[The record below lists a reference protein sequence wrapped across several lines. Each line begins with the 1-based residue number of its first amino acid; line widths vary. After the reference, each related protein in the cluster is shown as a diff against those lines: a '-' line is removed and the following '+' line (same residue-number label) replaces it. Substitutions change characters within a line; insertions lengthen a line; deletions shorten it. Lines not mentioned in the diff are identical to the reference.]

1 MLNKQSNPTQA
12 PTDTGRAARVGL
24 WALGVGFGGFLLW
37 AGLAPLDEGVPAQ
50 GMVSIDTKRK
60 AIQHL
65 SGGIVKQVLVR
76 EGDVVQEGQVLIEL
90 DSAVAKAN
98 YEAVRQRYLGLR
110 AMEGR
115 LLAEQSGA
123 AGIAY
128 HADLKAA
135 ASDPLIQSQM
145 QTQEQLLRSR
155 RAALKADLQSMEENI
170 LGQQGLLQSY
180 ESMLNSRRS
189 QLELLQEE
197 LKNTR
202 ELVKEGYAPR
212 NRQLELERS
221 VAEGQASVADLLGNA
236 TRARQAVAE
245 LRQRAVAKQQEYR
258 KEVET
263 QLSDVTREVQSDAEK
278 FKSVSA
284 DLDRTEIKSPA
295 KGQVVGLVAQT
306 VGGVVQAGQKVMDV
320 VPEEE
325 PLLLEARI
333 QPHLIDKV
341 RTGLPTDVRFT
352 TFAHSPQLVVQGEVV
367 SISTDLLSEQQG
379 GTVVTYYLARIKL
392 TDDGMKA
399 LGSRRLQPGMPTEVV
414 IKTGERSMLMYLLN
428 PLTKRL
434 AASMKEE

>member
-306 VGGVVQAGQKVMDV
+306 VGGVVQAG
-320 VPEEE
+320 
-325 PLLLEARI
+325 
-333 QPHLIDKV
+333 
-341 RTGLPTDVRFT
+341 
-352 TFAHSPQLVVQGEVV
+352 
-367 SISTDLLSEQQG
+367 
-379 GTVVTYYLARIKL
+379 
-392 TDDGMKA
+392 
-399 LGSRRLQPGMPTEVV
+399 
-414 IKTGERSMLMYLLN
+414 
-428 PLTKRL
+428 
-434 AASMKEE
+434 